1 MGGYCP
7 LVHLTYLLDHEFQA
21 LSGFINLEYT
31 YAHKV
36 THEALSQF
44 NLEASVLV
52 NEPTTDWFDFT
63 I

>member
-7 LVHLTYLLDHEFQA
+7 LVHLTDFLDYEFQV
-21 LSGFINLEYT
+21 LSGFINLGYT

-36 THEALSQF
+36 RYEALSQF
-44 NLEASVLV
+44 HLEANVLV